1 MQTRVDNGRFIHR
14 FLFSNVKGKQI
25 DVLVEEKGM
34 LAQVLKASYLNSGM
48 EVTDANSSDYLMA
61 INLIKSLNLKGNQ
74 IPVLV
79 EANQTHVKA
88 FYNDGQQTYEIV
100 YRKGSSDVKSR
111 VIAAKK
117 VLSLPDSFS
126 FENLVL
132 PGNSTAELNST
143 I

>member
-1 MQTRVDNGRFIHR
+1 M
-14 FLFSNVKGKQI
+14 
-25 DVLVEEKGM
+25 
-34 LAQVLKASYLNSGM
+34 
-48 EVTDANSSDYLMA
+48 TDANSSDYLMA
-61 INLIKSLNLKGNQ
+61 INLIKSLNLKGNR

-79 EANQTHVKA
+79 ESNQTHVKA
-88 FYNDGQQTYEIV
+88 FYNDGQQTFEIV